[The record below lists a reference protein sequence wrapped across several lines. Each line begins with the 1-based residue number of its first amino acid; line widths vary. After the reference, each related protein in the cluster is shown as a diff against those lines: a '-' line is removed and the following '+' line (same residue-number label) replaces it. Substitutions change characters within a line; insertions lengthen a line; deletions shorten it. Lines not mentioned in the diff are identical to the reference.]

1 MDSPGYSI
9 VHLYYT
15 YSPPVAEFIANHD
28 TLRPVVRWSLLPLVG
43 VSWVSL
49 KLGPIFTLVF
59 ILLFLFL
66 ISSTTV
72 VLFKRICHREN
83 RA

>member
-1 MDSPGYSI
+1 MDSPGYAV

-43 VSWVSL
+43 VSWVTL
-49 KLGPIFTLVF
+49 HLDPTATLVF
-59 ILLFLFL
+59 MFLL
-66 ISSTTV
+66 SSG
-72 VLFKRICHREN
+72 FIGPAGFRRKIWKR
-83 RA
+83 